1 MKSLSFKVVL
11 SAALIANTVFAS
23 GIPVVDGALNGQTT
37 QQNIKQAAEWL
48 KEAKRWVDTTKHY
61 SSQLNA
67 YAEQIA
73 AQTGVRD
80 VTSFLKDVKS
90 VYDEAESL
98 GENLYELK
106 DFTKDVKG
114 SLSSRVKS
122 LMDKYYDYDYCANM
136 SGEGEDADKSKNA
149 CYQNRA
155 LPIEE
160 VAIYEKAGKN
170 MQTRANNISKL
181 KNKLAKSKDAKE
193 SADINNAIQAEV
205 ALMQADKIQID
216 LSLDAIKTKKEI
228 LREIKMG
235 REIKRNN
242 NLLPE

>member
-1 MKSLSFKVVL
+1 MKSLSFTKVVL
-11 SAALIANTVFAS
+11 SSALIANIVFAS
-23 GIPVVDGALNGQTT
+23 GIPVVDGAINAQTT
-37 QQNIKQAAEWL
+37 QHNMKQVAEWL

-90 VYDEAESL
+90 IYDEAEGL

-114 SLSSRVKS
+114 SLSSRVKD
-122 LMDKYYDYDYCANM
+122 LMNKYYDYDYCENIR
-136 SGEGEDADKSKNA
+136 GEDADKSKNA
-149 CYQNRA
+149 CYQRRA

-235 REIKRNN
+235 QEIKRNN